1 MIGAPGGT
9 AVKRSSSASSAASTT
24 PGLSGSSYRT
34 ALGAFLGL
42 AGPLQQLQAKQR
54 FRRVEQPMKEE
65 VCAENNQHLFDYHMP
80 LANKSDFWA
89 AGATLARSFAND
101 LHWNGE
107 RSPLQM

>member
-1 MIGAPGGT
+1 MADHL
-9 AVKRSSSASSAASTT
+9 ASDGVAI
-24 PGLSGSSYRT
+24 PHLSYRT